1 MAMALP
7 QTRSDGLLMHLTK
20 YKRDSTIEEKK
31 PEKRTMTDQH
41 PENHQNHLAKLIKK
55 RGPIRTIGVIG
66 MGYVGIP
73 AAVLFADIP
82 GINHVFGFQRN
93 SKTSG
98 YKIAMLNRGESP
110 LKGEEPGL
118 EPLLKKVVS
127 AGTFSCTPDFS
138 KIADCDAVTLAIQ
151 TPFKDHA
158 DLLPDFTPL
167 IDGLRHVGQNLRPGM
182 LVVLESTIT
191 PGTTAGMAR
200 QILEEE
206 SGLVAGRDFA
216 LAHAPE
222 RVMVGRLLKN
232 IREHDRIVG
241 GIDPISK
248 MRAVELYTPV
258 LTTGRIIPMTA
269 TAAEVTKTA
278 ENTFRDL
285 QIAAANQLALY
296 CEAMG
301 VNFYDV
307 RAGIDSLKGEGI
319 TRAILWPGAGVGG
332 HCLTKDTYHL
342 ERGVQLAAE
351 ARDATET
358 GIAGGATAAE
368 IPSETPAETGSTP
381 KPEKAGES
389 LGARKTRATAL
400 DYPEGRPSLYT
411 LAREINDFMPVH
423 MLHLTESA
431 LAEAGKPLAGAKI
444 ALLGWA
450 FINDSDDARNTPSD
464 PFYQAATAAGA
475 EVRVHDSWVDPAT
488 SPDLP
493 NPDRPDG
500 GLTMDLEQ
508 AISGADAVVIF
519 TGHAAYRGLVPSEV
533 RRLCGCERPV
543 IVDGRNVVKPEEW
556 VTEGFVYRGVG
567 RGEWNS
573 SNQEGCCFMA
583 SFGDVDVTKSI

>member
-1 MAMALP
+1 
-7 QTRSDGLLMHLTK
+7 
-20 YKRDSTIEEKK
+20 
-31 PEKRTMTDQH
+31 MTDQH
-41 PENHQNHLAKLIKK
+41 PATQQNHKNHTKHDNHLAALIKE

-73 AAVLFADIP
+73 AAVLFAEIP
-82 GINHVFGFQRN
+82 GINHVFGFQRD
-93 SKTSG
+93 SATSG

-118 EPLLKKVVS
+118 EPLLRKVVD
-127 AGTFSCTPDFS
+127 AGTFSCTPDFT
-138 KIADCDAVTLAIQ
+138 KIAECDAVTLAIQ

-222 RVMVGRLLKN
+222 RVMVGRLLRN

-241 GIDPISK
+241 GIDPVSTE
-248 MRAVELYTPV
+248 RAALLYTPV
-258 LTTGRIIPMTA
+258 LTTGRVIPMTA

-307 RAGIDSLKGEGI
+307 RAGIDSLKGDGI

-351 ARDATET
+351 ARDATE
-358 GIAGGATAAE
+358 AE
-368 IPSETPAETGSTP
+368 DVAEVG
-381 KPEKAGES
+381 KVAEAGES
-389 LGARKTRATAL
+389 LVARKTRATTL

-411 LAREINDFMPVH
+411 LASDINDFMPTH
-423 MLHLTESA
+423 MLHLTEAA

-464 PFYQAATAAGA
+464 PFYRAATAAGA
-475 EVRVHDSWVDPAT
+475 GVRVHDPWVDPTT

-493 NPDRPDG
+493 NPDQPDG
-500 GLTMDLEQ
+500 GLTMDLGQ
-508 AISGADAVVIF
+508 ALAGADAVVIF
-519 TGHAAYRGLVPSEV
+519 TGHAAYRGLLPERV
-533 RRLCGCERPV
+533 RVLCGCERPV
-543 IVDGRNVVKPEEW
+543 IVDGRNVVVPEEW
-556 VTEGFVYRGVG
+556 VKNGFVYRGVG

-573 SNQEGCCFMA
+573 REHSQ
-583 SFGDVDVTKSI
+583 